1 VSTDRAA
8 LSIWGSCV
16 TRDTLEAGEHTFAAL
31 SYHARSSWLAQARG
45 AAVPPVPVPEGAGF
59 GERMVREDLQTSI
72 VALLAQEQPHVL
84 VLDLIDERFDVVE
97 VGGGRWTVSDYM
109 GRMGLEEPLR
119 AGATWVS
126 RFSEDA
132 RQEEFAA
139 AVRALA
145 PVLLAALPHTRF
157 VLHQAWYTARSADP
171 AVPFYASA
179 PYHVEWCNR
188 RLAGHYAVLQEVFGA
203 RVHVVEA
210 PRELLVGDPAHRWGL
225 AHYHYVPAY
234 YADVLAQLER
244 VADGPVLPGPGA
256 ARPTAEPPE
265 TRFTGAVP
273 RPVAASAGPQ
283 RRQRPLRRV
292 TRAVRRRLGALRR
305 RAHRR

>member
-16 TRDTLEAGEHTFAAL
+16 TRDTLEAGAHSFAAL

-45 AAVPPVPVPEGAGF
+45 AAVPPVPVPDGAGF

-109 GRMGLEEPLR
+109 GRMGLEEALR
-119 AGATWVS
+119 ERATWLS

-132 RQEEFAA
+132 RQEEFAQ
-139 AVRALA
+139 AVRQVA
-145 PVLLAALPHTRF
+145 PLLERLPETRI

-179 PYHVEWCNR
+179 PHHVEWCNR
-188 RLAGHYAVLQEVFGA
+188 RLAGHYAVLQEAFGP
-203 RVHVVEA
+203 RLHVVEA
-210 PRELLVGDPAHRWGL
+210 PRDLLVGDPGHRWGL
-225 AHYHYVPAY
+225 AHYHYVPSY

-244 VADGPVLPGPGA
+244 IADGPVLPLPGA
-256 ARPTAEPPE
+256 PRPAPEPPE
-265 TRFTGAVP
+265 ARFTGAVP

-292 TRAVRRRLGALRR
+292 ARAVRRRLGALRR
-305 RAHRR
+305 RAHRG